1 MNTGVPDKTSKC
13 LFYLYKILVKTKP
26 TLLRSKVASS
36 TIHRNGLFSTTTI
49 IVYFHVDLLARSP
62 SRYLAYLVKKKKLCL
77 HSQCRMISPLP
88 KLPHYLVQQVIPTR

>member
-1 MNTGVPDKTSKC
+1 MGTIGGLNSMNTGVPDKTSKC

-36 TIHRNGLFSTTTI
+36 TIHRTGLFSTTTI

-62 SRYLAYLVKKKKLCL
+62 SRYLAYLVKYSFFLTK
-77 HSQCRMISPLP
+77 PTFP
-88 KLPHYLVQQVIPTR
+88 VQNDQSLA